1 MKVIRGETVQQTL
14 LLTPNGE
21 LLGTNKEDF
30 TDLVEEECR
39 RSFQKGQEKGERVG
53 YYKALE
59 ESKMFV
65 TLLQTMTRKV
75 LEQKNRL
82 LDQLKPE
89 IIEFSMSVCE
99 QVLRKEL
106 SQPHALVRLIH
117 SLLVVVTP
125 SLKDDS
131 IKIVLAPD
139 DFLMLENHFDEIQY
153 DKREV
158 KGIHFVSDS
167 LMRRG
172 DCRIETT
179 SGLLNYDISRELNDL
194 QAKVLQH

>member
-1 MKVIRGETVQQTL
+1 MKVIRGETVQETL
-14 LLTPNGE
+14 LLTPKGE
-21 LLGTNKEDF
+21 LLEKDQEKF
-30 TDLVEEECR
+30 IDLVEEECR
-39 RSFQKGQEKGERVG
+39 KSFQKGQDKGEKVG

-59 ESKMFV
+59 ESKLFL
-65 TLLQTMTRKV
+65 TLLQTVTRRV

-89 IIEFSMSVCE
+89 IIEFAMSVCE

-106 SQPHALVRLIH
+106 SQPQTLVRLIH
-117 SLLVVVTP
+117 SLLAVATP
-125 SLKDDS
+125 PLKEDT
-131 IKIVLAPD
+131 IKVVLAPD
-139 DFLMLENHFDEIQY
+139 DFLMLEKNFDHIHY
-153 DKREV
+153 DKKEV
-158 KGIHFVSDS
+158 KEIRFVSDP

-194 QAKVLQH
+194 QAKVLQR